1 MTLAK
6 GLKEEY
12 VLAQDN
18 QSIIYKN
25 EHVFYEI
32 EVRSW
37 KDRYLDSD
45 GSISMNWIAW
55 MVFSI
60 PLGSIFFVGQ
70 LLQKSLLAIIP
81 ISIMVL
87 PYLIIYII
95 DKYPM
100 LYINNHGYHKPTLM
114 QAIQLTML
122 RRYVK
127 KKTKQQIEECRIREA
142 LIELQKAYDKK

>member
-12 VLAQDN
+12 VLDQDN
-18 QSIIYKN
+18 QSIVHRNKLFY
-25 EHVFYEI
+25 YEI

-37 KDRYLDSD
+37 KDIYLDSSE
-45 GSISMNWIAW
+45 SISMSW
-55 MVFSI
+55 MVWMIFSFF
-60 PLGSIFFVGQ
+60 LGSIFFVG
-70 LLQKSLLAIIP
+70 LLAKKSLLAIIP

-87 PYLIIYII
+87 PHLISYIIY
-95 DKYPM
+95 KYPM
-100 LYINNHGYHKPTLM
+100 LYINNHGYHRPTLM

-127 KKTKQQIEECRIREA
+127 KKTKQQIEERRIKEA